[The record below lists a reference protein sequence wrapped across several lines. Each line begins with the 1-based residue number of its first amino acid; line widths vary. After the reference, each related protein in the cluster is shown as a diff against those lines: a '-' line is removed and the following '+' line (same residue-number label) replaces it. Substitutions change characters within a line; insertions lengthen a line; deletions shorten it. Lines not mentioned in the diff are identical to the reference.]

1 MVSLKQ
7 LKYFDAVAR
16 SGHFGKAAAH
26 CAISQPALSMQVQ
39 ELERFLG
46 VQLLERGRN
55 GVILTESGREIAQR
69 AARVLADVRDIVD
82 AARRQGDVLSG
93 PLALGVIPSLAP
105 YLLPKLLPMIRD
117 GFPDLDLHIR
127 ETQTQ
132 SLVGELVDGELDL
145 LVLALPVEHPD
156 VETVRLFDDRFLL
169 AMATSHRMSN
179 HVRAT
184 PDLLEGD
191 RLLLLEEGHCM
202 RDQALAFC
210 NLQKVENINTFGAS
224 SLSTLVQ
231 MVANGPRHDAVA
243 GNRGAAR
250 NPAGR
255 YSSDEIR
262 RSGTAARH
270 RIGMAQKLATQAPF
284 RRTRADD
291 YGGRECGF
299 LVLPFGE
306 RSDPG
311 PDFGK
316 EFSAC
321 YFGVDFMPS
330 LAMVRPSALLA
341 QLDRASDF
349 DSEGREFESLGA
361 RHQSN

>member
-39 ELERFLG
+39 ELERSLG

-55 GVILTESGREIAQR
+55 GVILTEGGREIAQR

-105 YLLPKLLPMIRD
+105 YILPRLLPKIRD

-145 LVLALPVEHPD
+145 LLLALPVEHPD

-169 AMATSHRMSN
+169 AMATAHRMSD

-191 RLLLLEEGHCM
+191 KLLLLEEGHCM

-210 NLQKVENINTFGAS
+210 NLQRVENINTFGAS

-231 MVANGPRHDAVA
+231 MVANGLGMTLLPEIAVPLETRHGDIHLMRFADPEPQRVIGLAWRKSSPRKHHFVEL
-243 GNRGAAR
+243 GKT
-250 NPAGR
+250 
-255 YSSDEIR
+255 I
-262 RSGTAARH
+262 TAA
-270 RIGMAQKLATQAPF
+270 
-284 RRTRADD
+284 ADTT
-291 YGGRECGF
+291 
-299 LVLPFGE
+299 
-306 RSDPG
+306 S
-311 PDFGK
+311 
-316 EFSAC
+316 
-321 YFGVDFMPS
+321 
-330 LAMVRPSALLA
+330 
-341 QLDRASDF
+341 
-349 DSEGREFESLGA
+349 
-361 RHQSN
+361 

>member
-1 MVSLKQ
+1 MISLKQ

-46 VQLLERGRN
+46 VQLLERSRN
-55 GVILTESGREIAQR
+55 GVILTEGGKEIAQR

-105 YLLPKLLPMIRD
+105 YILPRLLPKIRD

-145 LVLALPVEHPD
+145 LLLALPVEHPD
-156 VETVRLFDDRFLL
+156 VETIRLFDDRFLL
-169 AMATSHRMSN
+169 AIATSHRMSN

-210 NLQKVENINTFGAS
+210 NLRQIENIKTFGAS

-231 MVANGPRHDAVA
+231 MVANGLGMTLLPEIAVPLETRHGDIHLMRFADPEPQRVIGLA
-243 GNRGAAR
+243 W
-250 NPAGR
+250 
-255 YSSDEIR
+255 R
-262 RSGTAARH
+262 RSSPRKRHFVELGEMITAAAN
-270 RIGMAQKLATQAPF
+270 G
-284 RRTRADD
+284 
-291 YGGRECGF
+291 
-299 LVLPFGE
+299 
-306 RSDPG
+306 
-311 PDFGK
+311 
-316 EFSAC
+316 
-321 YFGVDFMPS
+321 
-330 LAMVRPSALLA
+330 
-341 QLDRASDF
+341 AS
-349 DSEGREFESLGA
+349 
-361 RHQSN
+361 